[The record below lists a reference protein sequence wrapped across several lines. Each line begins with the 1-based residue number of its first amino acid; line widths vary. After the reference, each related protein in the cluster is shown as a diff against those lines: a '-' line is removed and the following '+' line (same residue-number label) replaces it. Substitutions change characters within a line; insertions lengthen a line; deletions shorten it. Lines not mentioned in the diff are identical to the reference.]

1 MDPGDEEDE
10 DGRYN
15 DDDVDDHLDF
25 LLFLVQL
32 DGGDEVDEEG
42 SNDGQSTARK
52 EDEPKDLQHLSVIQ
66 VVVDISLEA
75 GGEANGRYKNRG
87 DQDEDRDADDGE
99 EAESLLGCDFVLNL
113 DFFLQSSLLQT
124 DVRLHSDWQHDG
136 AAGGNLGEGFSFRL
150 LLEQGE
156 EGAVRDEDRHEQE
169 ETPFSGEENNQES
182 SDNPR
187 DEAREDVS
195 QALDLL
201 SNIRRL
207 EGIMSSDHHRDGTP
221 GEQDI
226 RYEPTSFLWQ
236 TVSVAVAENLLL
248 LPGNEE

>member
-1 MDPGDEEDE
+1 M
-10 DGRYN
+10 
-15 DDDVDDHLDF
+15 
-25 LLFLVQL
+25 
-32 DGGDEVDEEG
+32 
-42 SNDGQSTARK
+42 
-52 EDEPKDLQHLSVIQ
+52 IQ
-66 VVVDISLEA
+66 VVVDISLQA

-87 DQDEDRDADDGE
+87 DQDEDRDADDGQE
-99 EAESLLGCDFVLNL
+99 TESLLSCDFVLNI

-124 DVRLHSDWQHDG
+124 DVRLHGDRQHDG
-136 AAGGNLGEGFSFRL
+136 AEGGNLGECLSLRL

-169 ETPFSGEENNQES
+169 EAPLSGEENNQES

-201 SNIRRL
+201 SKISRL
-207 EGIMSSDHHRDGTP
+207 EGIKSRDHHRDGAP
-221 GEQDI
+221 GEQADWDD
-226 RYEPTSFLWQ
+226 PTSFLWQ

-248 LPGNEE
+248 LPGIVDKENIVT